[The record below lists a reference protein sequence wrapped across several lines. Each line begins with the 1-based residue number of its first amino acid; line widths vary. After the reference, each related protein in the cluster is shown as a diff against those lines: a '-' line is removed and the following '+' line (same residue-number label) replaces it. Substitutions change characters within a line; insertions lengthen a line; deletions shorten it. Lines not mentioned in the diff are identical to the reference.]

1 MCSQLILLEL
11 EDKGRD
17 GGEGASMQK
26 ERQPKNIDALTMSVF
41 PGIGSD
47 VRSDNWTLPTQE

>member
-1 MCSQLILLEL
+1 
-11 EDKGRD
+11 
-17 GGEGASMQK
+17 MQK